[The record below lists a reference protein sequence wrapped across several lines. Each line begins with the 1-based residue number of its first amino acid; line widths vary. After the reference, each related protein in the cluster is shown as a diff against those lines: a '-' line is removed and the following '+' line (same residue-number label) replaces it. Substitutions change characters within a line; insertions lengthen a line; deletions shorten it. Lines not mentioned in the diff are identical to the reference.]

1 MAKVKFITRTKYHGD
16 YFPAYTPVDV
26 NDSDLSELQ
35 KIGAVVLESG
45 TTAKE
50 EGAKS
55 VDKTPDFASLTVA
68 ELTEYAKDH
77 GIDISG
83 VTKKADIVKT
93 IKEAGV

>member
-50 EGAKS
+50 EGTKS
-55 VDKTPDFASLTVA
+55 VGETPDFASLTVA
-68 ELTEYAKDH
+68 ELTEYAKNH

-83 VTKKADIVKT
+83 VTIKADIIKT
-93 IKEAGV
+93 IKEADV